1 MESACCPRSAASVRC
16 PSSPASRCPPP
27 PTLLVGAT
35 ARDGVHG
42 VDELPKLLGEFDA
55 ENLVHGRY

>member
-1 MESACCPRSAASVRC
+1 VFELSEVGGVRRC
-16 PSSPASRCPPP
+16 ASSPAGRCSPP
-27 PTLLVGAT
+27 PTLLVGVT

-55 ENLVHGRY
+55 ENLVHCGY